1 MKRDLAELKI
11 PASSA
16 LIPVAKRV
24 AATLGGQL
32 GLSLVD
38 LDELSIA
45 LTQACDSAIAA
56 AGNLDAPADL
66 KLNYFATNRA
76 LVVDVDL
83 VTHEGH
89 LKAVVAGADPGA
101 ETELQ
106 RLPPALSPHFDHR
119 LPPRGQ
125 PATGTVP
132 LPHGQRLSTSAAG
145 APIPG
150 RPGHRADEDGT
161 RPRADSR

>member
-11 PASSA
+11 PAA
-16 LIPVAKRV
+16 AAFIPVAKRV
-24 AATLGGQL
+24 AVTLGGQL

-56 AGNLDAPADL
+56 ASNLDGPADL

-83 VTHEGH
+83 VSQDASHAMALSGRP
-89 LKAVVAGADPGA
+89 AVEVDA
-101 ETELQ
+101 ELQ
-106 RLPPALSPHFDHR
+106 RLAYEMIRCFVDDFRPEIEPRTGHVHFR
-119 LPPRGQ
+119 MVKYL
-125 PATGTVP
+125 A
-132 LPHGQRLSTSAAG
+132 S
-145 APIPG
+145 
-150 RPGHRADEDGT
+150 
-161 RPRADSR
+161 